1 MQFEGAA
8 STCSIFEQKI
18 MDKTLS
24 STSEDYLKTIYHL
37 RAEVEESQSA
47 DDARVEGIT
56 TQALAGRLGVAAP
69 SATAMIKKLAAQGL
83 VHHTPYRGVEL
94 STEGER
100 VALEVIRHHRL
111 SETFLTQILGL
122 DWDLAHQEADKWE
135 HVLSE
140 EVEARMAALLGDPT
154 HDPHGAPIPTLDGNI
169 ARDSGRPLAQIAS
182 GSRVVVRRVSDE
194 DAALLRH
201 LQQVG
206 LVPGAEIEV
215 LRAVPAEGVL
225 QVRVGET
232 EHTIGLIPA
241 AAVVVEEIDAD

>member
-1 MQFEGAA
+1 
-8 STCSIFEQKI
+8 

-24 STSEDYLKTIYHL
+24 SATEDYLKTIYHL
-37 RAEVEESQSA
+37 RTEVEESQG
-47 DDARVEGIT
+47 DEEARGEGIT
-56 TQALAGRLGVAAP
+56 TQALATRLGVAAP
-69 SATAMIKKLAAQGL
+69 SATAMIKKLAALGL
-83 VHHTPYRGVEL
+83 AHHTPYRGVEL
-94 STEGER
+94 SAEGER

-169 ARDSGRPLAQIAS
+169 ARDAGRPLAQIAV
-182 GSRVVVRRVSDE
+182 GTQVVVRRVSDE

-206 LVPGAEIEV
+206 LVPGARVEV
-215 LRAVPAEGVL
+215 LRAIAAEGVVK
-225 QVRVGET
+225 VRVDEN
-232 EHTIGLIPA
+232 EHIIGMAPA
-241 AAVVVEEIDAD
+241 LAVIVEVAEANS

>member
-1 MQFEGAA
+1 MH
-8 STCSIFEQKI
+8 K
-18 MDKTLS
+18 MLS
-24 STSEDYLKTIYHL
+24 STTEDYLKTIYHL
-37 RAEVEESQSA
+37 RTESEESQGTA
-47 DDARVEGIT
+47 ETRGEGIT

-69 SATAMIKKLAAQGL
+69 SATAMIKKLAALGL
-83 VHHTPYRGVEL
+83 AHHTPYRGVEL
-94 STEGER
+94 SAEGER

-169 ARDSGRPLAQIAS
+169 ARDGGRPLAQIAA
-182 GSRVVVRRVSDE
+182 GNRVVVRRVSDE

-215 LRAVPAEGVL
+215 LRAVPTEGVL
-225 QVRVGET
+225 QLRIGNV
-232 EHTIGLIPA
+232 EHTVGLAPA
-241 AAVVVEEIDAD
+241 LAVVVEVADVN

>member
-1 MQFEGAA
+1 
-8 STCSIFEQKI
+8 

-24 STSEDYLKTIYHL
+24 SATEDYLKTIYHL
-37 RAEVEESQSA
+37 RTEAEETQS
-47 DDARVEGIT
+47 DVDEARGEGIT

-69 SATAMIKKLAAQGL
+69 SATAMIKKLAALGL
-83 VHHTPYRGVEL
+83 AHHTPYHGVEL
-94 STEGER
+94 SVEGER

-154 HDPHGAPIPTLDGNI
+154 HDPHGAPIPTVDGNI
-169 ARDSGRPLAQIAS
+169 ARDGGRPLAHIGA
-182 GSRVVVRRVSDE
+182 GMRVIVRRVSDE

-206 LVPGAEIEV
+206 LVPGARVEV
-215 LRAVPAEGVL
+215 LRAIAAEGVVK
-225 QVRVGET
+225 VRVDET
-232 EHTIGLIPA
+232 EHTIGMAPA
-241 AAVVVEEIDAD
+241 SAVIVEVADAN